1 MKPVMLITG
10 AAGFIGHNLVK
21 EFVDDYDV
29 ICLVRPDGMV
39 HRLNEFKDKI
49 KIVYKDISNLNLD
62 IDFID
67 EDIDVILHAAGNPS
81 SASSFGDR
89 LGVVYDNVLGTVN
102 LLEYAK
108 RKDVPRFVFYG
119 AAESYGCLRNT
130 AEPIG
135 VPYDCYSPYA
145 ASKASGEEFCSAYSK
160 SFGIKIS
167 IIHIANTFGERC
179 QKSRFPVV
187 AMKQIMNN
195 QPVQLVA
202 TDGHIG
208 GRRWLHAHDVALHTR
223 FILDNQTEDF
233 EKWNSAGREYMSN
246 LVFAVQLAKV
256 IGKDLEYNII
266 SAHPES
272 HTAQLIFNSI
282 DPDKL
287 YFCGYQEKFTFEE
300 RLSQTVE
307 WYKMNPSWL

>member
-1 MKPVMLITG
+1 MKPTMLITG
-10 AAGFIGHNLVK
+10 AAGFIGHFLVK
-21 EFVDDYDV
+21 EFCDDYDV
-29 ICLVRPDGMV
+29 IALVRPNGNIE
-39 HRLNEFKDKI
+39 RLEEFKDKI
-49 KIVYKDISNLNLD
+49 KIVYKDIVTIDLD
-62 IDFID
+62 VDFID
-67 EDIDVILHAAGNPS
+67 DDIDIILHAAGNPS
-81 SASSFGDR
+81 SASSFGNR
-89 LGVVYDNVLGTVN
+89 TSVVYDNVLGTVN

-108 RKDVPRFVFYG
+108 RKDVPRFVYYG
-119 AAESYGCLRNT
+119 AAESYGRLRNT

-145 ASKASGEEFCSAYSK
+145 ASKAAGEEFCSAYSK

-167 IIHIANTFGERC
+167 IVHIANTFGERC
-179 QKSRFPVV
+179 QHSRFPIV
-187 AMKQIMNN
+187 AMKNIMNN

-223 FILDNQTEDF
+223 FILDTQTEDF

-256 IGKDLEYNII
+256 MNKDLEYNIV
-266 SAHPES
+266 SVHPNS

-287 YFCGYQEKFTFEE
+287 YFCGYEEKFTFEQ
-300 RLSQTVE
+300 RLSQMWE
-307 WYKMNPSWL
+307 WYKMK

>member
-1 MKPVMLITG
+1 MKPTMLITG
-10 AAGFIGHNLVK
+10 AAGFIGHFLVK
-21 EFVDDYDV
+21 EFCDDYNV
-29 ICLVRPDGMV
+29 IALVRPNGNIE
-39 HRLNEFKDKI
+39 RLEEFKDKV
-49 KIVYKDISNLNLD
+49 KIVYKNIVTIDLD
-62 IDFID
+62 IDFIED
-67 EDIDVILHAAGNPS
+67 DIDVILHAAGNPS

-89 LGVVYDNVLGTVN
+89 ISVVYDNVLGTVN

-108 RKDVPRFVFYG
+108 RKDVPRFVYYG
-119 AAESYGCLRNT
+119 AAESYGRLRNT

-145 ASKASGEEFCSAYSK
+145 ASKAAGEEFCSAYSK
-160 SFGIKIS
+160 SYGIKIS
-167 IIHIANTFGERC
+167 IVHIANTFGERC
-179 QKSRFPVV
+179 QHSRFPIV
-187 AMKQIMNN
+187 AMKNIMNN

-223 FILDNQTEDF
+223 FILDTQTEDF

-256 IGKDLEYNII
+256 MNKDLEYNIV
-266 SAHPES
+266 SVHPNS

-282 DPDKL
+282 EPDKL
-287 YFCGYQEKFTFEE
+287 YFYGYEEKFTFEQ
-300 RLSQTVE
+300 RLSQMWE
-307 WYKMNPSWL
+307 WYKMK